1 MQKVGDG
8 MEVTVTSG
16 NSAKKKARTV
26 AIGVQDFETVIKGN
40 YFYIDKTGLI
50 QEWWDSGDAVTLIT
64 RPRRFGKTLNMSMLE
79 RFFSNQYQGQGEVF
93 ENLTIWKNEKYRELQ
108 GTYPVLFLSFAG
120 IKQRDYSSTKRAIC
134 QILVDLYAQFDYL
147 RISDVLTDSDRK
159 YWDRLSVDMDEVD
172 ASIAIRSLCNYI
184 SRYYGRKA
192 IVLLDEYD
200 TPLQE
205 AYIYGYWEELVAFTR
220 SLFNNTFKTNPY
232 LERAVMTGI
241 TRVSKESMFSD
252 LNNLKVITMRSDKYA
267 SYFGFTETEVFT
279 AMDEFDLTNKD
290 EAKDWY
296 DGFTVG
302 KLKDIYNPWSIISF
316 LDEGK
321 LDTYWANTSSN
332 SLVGSLIRTGD
343 IELKMQFEDL
353 LQGHVIYSDIDDE
366 MVFNQLDNHDASA
379 VWSLL
384 FASGYLKMLGI
395 QDDIYELELTNY
407 EVRKMFESMV
417 KGWFRKDRSHYNQFV
432 KSMLKADVESM
443 NEYMNRFAL
452 STISYFD
459 VGEKPSDQAEPER
472 FYHGFILG
480 LLVDLRD
487 RYEIISN
494 RESGFDRYDVML
506 MPLNDTDDG
515 IILEFKVFNPRKEN
529 TLEETVR
536 SALLQI
542 EQNQY
547 EQSLMDQGIG
557 KERIRK
563 YGFGFRGKEVLIG
576 D

>member
-1 MQKVGDG
+1 
-8 MEVTVTSG
+8 MEAATTSS
-16 NSAKKKARTV
+16 NPAQKKARTV
-26 AIGVQDFETVIKGN
+26 AIGIQDFETVIQGN

-93 ENLTIWKNEKYRELQ
+93 ENLTIWKNKKYREMQ

-120 IKQRDYSSTKRAIC
+120 IKEQNIEDAIES
-134 QILVDLYAQFDYL
+134 INSNLVALYNQNRFLVEEGFLNPVEQEQFE
-147 RISDVLTDSDRK
+147 
-159 YWDRLSVDMDEVD
+159 SVAIGMSRVT
-172 ASIAIRSLCNYI
+172 AAKSIHFLC
-184 SRYYGRKA
+184 SCLHKYYGKKV

-205 AYIYGYWEELVAFTR
+205 AYVNDYWKELVSFTR

-252 LNNLKVITMRSDKYA
+252 LNNLNVVTMTSKKYA
-267 SYFGFTETEVFT
+267 THFGFTETEVFS
-279 AMDEFDLTNKD
+279 AMDEFGLTNK
-290 EAKDWY
+290 EEVKFWY
-296 DGFTVG
+296 NGFTIG
-302 KLKDIYNPWSIISF
+302 NLRDIYNPWSIISF
-316 LDEGK
+316 LDEK
-321 LDTYWANTSSN
+321 KFDTYWANTSSN

-343 IELKMQFEDL
+343 IEIKMQFEDL
-353 LQGHVIYSDIDDE
+353 LQGRVIYSDIDDE
-366 MVFNQLDNHDASA
+366 MVFNQLDDHDASA

-417 KGWFRKDRSHYNQFV
+417 KAWFRKDRSHYNQFV

-459 VGEKPSDQAEPER
+459 VGEKPSGQAEPER
-472 FYHGFILG
+472 FYHGFVLG

-494 RESGFDRYDVML
+494 RESGFGRYDVML
-506 MPLNDTDDG
+506 KPLNDTDDG
-515 IILEFKVFNPRKEN
+515 IIMEFKVFNPRREN
-529 TLEETVR
+529 DLEETVQ
-536 SALLQI
+536 SALQQI

-547 EQSLMDQGIG
+547 EQTLLNQGIG